1 MEFTFKNSD
10 KFFGDNGLTST
21 SANFLANKAKEL
33 VKSLELSNFS
43 LISTEVEMLSTG
55 RTAIVK
61 KGKTK
66 QEFEEIKS
74 NLDKTAKLNSL
85 IAWLREAIKAKE
97 FQLEEVE
104 NFGFST
110 WMRVF
115 YPNISLINYGAEVKD
130 NPQPEKPSFSVD
142 KYIVENFS
150 VKDINEYLM
159 LNSTCAV
166 IGKFIH
172 PDGVFSRERARAFEE
187 EGQVYIENKDG
198 MPLVYTKGLSVPKE
212 EIDKTFFNLQE
223 LHREFQ
229 KRLNKIRFDVERE
242 LQEQKDKYQKEYSRY
257 QSIEYQNDTLIN
269 AAKAKFME
277 EFENWKIDNLNKI
290 RDKKI
295 IIPND
300 LKEIYDQVSKIS

>member
-1 MEFTFKNSD
+1 
-10 KFFGDNGLTST
+10 
-21 SANFLANKAKEL
+21 
-33 VKSLELSNFS
+33 
-43 LISTEVEMLSTG
+43 
-55 RTAIVK
+55 
-61 KGKTK
+61 
-66 QEFEEIKS
+66 
-74 NLDKTAKLNSL
+74 
-85 IAWLREAIKAKE
+85 
-97 FQLEEVE
+97 
-104 NFGFST
+104 
-110 WMRVF
+110 
-115 YPNISLINYGAEVKD
+115 
-130 NPQPEKPSFSVD
+130 
-142 KYIVENFS
+142 
-150 VKDINEYLM
+150 M

-172 PDGVFSRERARAFEE
+172 PDGVFSRERTKAFEE

-295 IIPND
+295 VIPNS

>member
-10 KFFGDNGLTST
+10 KFFGDSGLTST

-115 YPNISLINYGAEVKD
+115 YPNISLINYGAEV
-130 NPQPEKPSFSVD
+130 
-142 KYIVENFS
+142 
-150 VKDINEYLM
+150 
-159 LNSTCAV
+159 
-166 IGKFIH
+166 
-172 PDGVFSRERARAFEE
+172 
-187 EGQVYIENKDG
+187 
-198 MPLVYTKGLSVPKE
+198 
-212 EIDKTFFNLQE
+212 
-223 LHREFQ
+223 
-229 KRLNKIRFDVERE
+229 
-242 LQEQKDKYQKEYSRY
+242 
-257 QSIEYQNDTLIN
+257 
-269 AAKAKFME
+269 
-277 EFENWKIDNLNKI
+277 
-290 RDKKI
+290 
-295 IIPND
+295 
-300 LKEIYDQVSKIS
+300 